1 MISRER
7 ASRVGTAIGHI
18 TSGPQWV
25 QCKDYVHVEIYQT
38 GICEVDITR
47 TSFSLEEEMA
57 FSQAEATLAFTINT
71 FGTSA
76 VCVSCY
82 RYAFEISVD
91 VSCIIM
97 WHGCDISME
106 VSVM

>member
-7 ASRVGTAIGHI
+7 ALCAGTAISHI

-57 FSQAEATLAFTINT
+57 FSQAETTLAFTINT
-71 FGTSA
+71 FGPRA
-76 VCVSCY
+76 GRVSRY
-82 RYAFEISVD
+82 RYVFEITVY